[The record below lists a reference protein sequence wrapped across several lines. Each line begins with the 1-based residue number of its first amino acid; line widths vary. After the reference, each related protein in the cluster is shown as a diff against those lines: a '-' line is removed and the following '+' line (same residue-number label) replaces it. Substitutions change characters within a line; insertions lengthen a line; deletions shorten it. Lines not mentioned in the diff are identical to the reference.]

1 MGLEDRLKQRLLGGA
16 VLVAL
21 VVIFVPMLIDEPVER
36 RTLSDHTIPVKPTVK
51 KSIPDKRVES
61 QKTTE
66 PRPVS
71 TMTMP
76 EPEKSPKPEPVVEK
90 KVKPPEPK
98 PVVEKKVKPP
108 EPKPVVEK
116 KVKPPEPKPVV
127 TTKKESTRPS
137 PTAWIIQVAS
147 LTNEQNAKKL
157 VESLRKADL
166 PAQMKKVR
174 LNGKLHYRIRV
185 GPEVDHRLAEKMLA
199 KIKQA
204 FKLKPKL
211 MRYPK

>member
-51 KSIPDKRVES
+51 QSIPEMTAQS
-61 QKTTE
+61 QKETE
-66 PRPVS
+66 PRPVP
-71 TMTMP
+71 TVTTP
-76 EPEKSPKPEPVVEK
+76 EPKKTPKSEPVVKK
-90 KVKPPEPK
+90 KVKPVESK
-98 PVVEKKVKPP
+98 PVE
-108 EPKPVVEK
+108 
-116 KVKPPEPKPVV
+116 
-127 TTKKESTRPS
+127 TSKKESTRPS

-166 PAQMKKVR
+166 PAQMEKVR

-204 FKLKPKL
+204 FKLNPRL
-211 MRYPK
+211 MRYPD